1 MLSLFHFF
9 SFKRAYPCCLM
20 HLIGTNRSAGSGLKV
35 GRPARALV
43 DLGTCLACL
52 PALSVRGATA
62 ISRGRRLHST
72 LSKLELQPICNGTRK
87 SCALNRSGYS
97 LGQLVLKPSELRP
110 MYTAEHFR
118 AVASA
123 WSQGELRK
131 KPVGRLWDCSA
142 ELHRGTT
149 CKLMSG
155 WRRSKAV
162 HGDNHI
168 ETLVGSEVAQG
179 IR

>member
-52 PALSVRGATA
+52 SELSERGATA

-123 WSQGELRK
+123 WLQGELRK
-131 KPVGRLWDCSA
+131 NRSVGF
-142 ELHRGTT
+142 GT
-149 CKLMSG
+149 
-155 WRRSKAV
+155 
-162 HGDNHI
+162 
-168 ETLVGSEVAQG
+168 VAPNFIG
-179 IR
+179 EPHAN

>member
-1 MLSLFHFF
+1 M
-9 SFKRAYPCCLM
+9 
-20 HLIGTNRSAGSGLKV
+20 
-35 GRPARALV
+35 
-43 DLGTCLACL
+43 
-52 PALSVRGATA
+52 RGATA

-123 WSQGELRK
+123 WLQGELRK
-131 KPVGRLWDCSA
+131 NRSVGF
-142 ELHRGTT
+142 GT
-149 CKLMSG
+149 
-155 WRRSKAV
+155 
-162 HGDNHI
+162 
-168 ETLVGSEVAQG
+168 VAPNFIG
-179 IR
+179 EPHAN